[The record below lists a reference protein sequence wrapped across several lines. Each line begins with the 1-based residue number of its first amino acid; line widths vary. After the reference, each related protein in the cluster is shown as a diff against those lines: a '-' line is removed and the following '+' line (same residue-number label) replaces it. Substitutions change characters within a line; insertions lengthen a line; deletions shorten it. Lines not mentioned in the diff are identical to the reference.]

1 MDISVFFKPSNRD
14 TISEGYVYQTNQLG
28 KTIKKF
34 EDPENFPSLDG
45 CLIAII
51 GVKEGR
57 GSKHN
62 ESCDNGPDVI
72 RKYLYKLWG
81 LGNLFQIVDLGNIE
95 PGHTIEDTYY
105 ALSSTIEYLVKLNI
119 LPVIIG
125 GGQDLTFANYKGYQ
139 NLEQLVN
146 LVSIDNNFNLGFID
160 DDLDAQT
167 YLSKIILYQPN
178 YLFNYSNVGYQ
189 TYFVDPAA
197 VELMQKLF
205 FDSYRL
211 GLVRA
216 NMEQTEPI
224 VRNADIVSFD
234 ISSVRKGDAPGNFY
248 AGPNGFSGEEF
259 CQIARYAGLSDKVSS
274 VGFYEYNPE
283 FDNRESTAHLISQA
297 IWCFL
302 EGVSQRKNDIPSSLD
317 NNFLKYRVFLSD
329 SKHEIVFYKSN
340 KSDRW
345 WMEVPYPNNKS
356 KYERHHLV
364 PCSYAD
370 YQTACNEGMPDRW
383 WQTYQKLI

>member
-14 TISEGYVYQTNQLG
+14 TITEGYVYQTNQLG

-57 GSKHN
+57 GSKYN

-72 RKYLYKLWG
+72 RKHLYKLWG

>member
-1 MDISVFFKPSNRD
+1 LDISVFFKPSNRD

-34 EDPENFPSLDG
+34 DDPENFPSLDG

-57 GSKHN
+57 GSKYN

-72 RKYLYKLWG
+72 RKHLYKLWG

-302 EGVSQRKNDIPSSLD
+302 EGVSQRKKDIPSSLD

>member
-1 MDISVFFKPSNRD
+1 LDISVFFKPLD
-14 TISEGYVYQTNQLG
+14 IDEISEGIEYQPSQLG
-28 KTIKKF
+28 TSIKKNIINA
-34 EDPENFPSLDG
+34 DFPSVEE
-45 CLIAII
+45 CRIAII

-57 GSKHN
+57 GSIVNHGC
-62 ESCDNGPDVI
+62 SDGPDVI
-72 RKYLYKLWG
+72 RRHLYKLWG

-95 PGHTIEDTYY
+95 PGHRVEDTYF
-105 ALSSTIEYLVKLNI
+105 ALSSTIEYLVKVNI
-119 LPVIIG
+119 LPVILG

-146 LVSIDNNFNLGFID
+146 LVSIDADFNLGFID
-160 DDLDAQT
+160 DELDAKT

-178 YLFNYSNVGYQ
+178 YLFNYSNIGYQ
-189 TYFVDPAA
+189 TYFVEPAA
-197 VELMQKLF
+197 IELMQKLF

-216 NMEQTEPI
+216 NLEETEPI

-234 ISSVRKGDAPGNFY
+234 ISAVRNSDAPGNAN
-248 AGPNGFSGEEF
+248 AGPNGFTGEEF
-259 CQIARYAGLSDKVSS
+259 CQIARYAGLSDKVTS
-274 VGFYEYNPE
+274 VGFYEYSPV
-283 FDNRESTAHLISQA
+283 FDDREVTAHLIAQA
-297 IWCFL
+297 LWCFI
-302 EGVSQRKNDIPSSLD
+302 EGVSQRKNDLPVSSHPD
-317 NNFLKYRVFLSD
+317 FLKYRVFVNE

-364 PCSYAD
+364 PCSYTD
-370 YQTACNEGMPDRW
+370 YQIACNEGMPDRW

>member
-1 MDISVFFKPSNRD
+1 LDISVFFKPSNRD

-57 GSKHN
+57 GSKYN

-72 RKYLYKLWG
+72 RKHLYKLWG

>member
-57 GSKHN
+57 GSKYN

-72 RKYLYKLWG
+72 RKHLYKLWG

-302 EGVSQRKNDIPSSLD
+302 EGVSQRKKDIPSSLD

>member
-14 TISEGYVYQTNQLG
+14 TITEGYVYQTNQLG

-57 GSKHN
+57 GSKYN

-72 RKYLYKLWG
+72 RKHLYKLWG

-216 NMEQTEPI
+216 NMDQTEPI

>member
-34 EDPENFPSLDG
+34 DDPENFPSLDG

-57 GSKHN
+57 GSKYN

-72 RKYLYKLWG
+72 RKHLYKLWG

-302 EGVSQRKNDIPSSLD
+302 EGVSQRKKDIPSSLD

>member
-72 RKYLYKLWG
+72 RKHLYKLWG

>member
-1 MDISVFFKPSNRD
+1 
-14 TISEGYVYQTNQLG
+14 
-28 KTIKKF
+28 
-34 EDPENFPSLDG
+34 
-45 CLIAII
+45 
-51 GVKEGR
+51 
-57 GSKHN
+57 
-62 ESCDNGPDVI
+62 
-72 RKYLYKLWG
+72 
-81 LGNLFQIVDLGNIE
+81 
-95 PGHTIEDTYY
+95 
-105 ALSSTIEYLVKLNI
+105 
-119 LPVIIG
+119 
-125 GGQDLTFANYKGYQ
+125 
-139 NLEQLVN
+139 
-146 LVSIDNNFNLGFID
+146 
-160 DDLDAQT
+160 
-167 YLSKIILYQPN
+167 
-178 YLFNYSNVGYQ
+178 
-189 TYFVDPAA
+189 
-197 VELMQKLF
+197 MQKLF

-283 FDNRESTAHLISQA
+283 FDDRESTAHLISQA

>member
-1 MDISVFFKPSNRD
+1 LDISVFFKPSNRD

-34 EDPENFPSLDG
+34 EDPENFPSLNG

-139 NLEQLVN
+139 NIEQLVN

>member
-1 MDISVFFKPSNRD
+1 LDISVFFKPSNRD

-34 EDPENFPSLDG
+34 EDPESFPSLDG

-57 GSKHN
+57 GSKYN

-72 RKYLYKLWG
+72 RKHLYKLWG

>member
-34 EDPENFPSLDG
+34 EDPENFPNLDA

-57 GSKHN
+57 GSKYN

-72 RKYLYKLWG
+72 RKHLYKLWG

>member
-1 MDISVFFKPSNRD
+1 MDISVFFKPID
-14 TISEGYVYQTNQLG
+14 LDAISEGYAYQPNQLG
-28 KTIKKF
+28 QTIKKF
-34 EDPENFPSLDG
+34 EQNGSFPSVEE
-45 CLIAII
+45 CRIAII

-57 GSKHN
+57 GALSN
-62 ESCDNGPDVI
+62 EACADGPDVI
-72 RKYLYKLWG
+72 RKHLYKLWG
-81 LGNLFQIVDLGNIE
+81 LGNIFQIVDLGNIA
-95 PGHTIEDTYY
+95 PGHRVEDTYY
-105 ALSSTIEYLVKLNI
+105 ALSATIESLVKVNI
-119 LPVIIG
+119 LPLIIG
-125 GGQDLTFANYKGYQ
+125 GGQDLTFANYRGYQ

-146 LVSIDNNFNLGFID
+146 LVSVDANFNLGFID
-160 DDLDAQT
+160 DELDAQT

-178 YLFNYSNVGYQ
+178 YLFNYSNIGYQ
-189 TYFVDPAA
+189 TYFVDPSAI
-197 VELMQKLF
+197 ELMQKLF

-211 GLVRA
+211 GVVRA
-216 NMEQTEPI
+216 NLEETEPI

-234 ISSVRKGDAPGNFY
+234 ITSVRKSDAPGNFN

-274 VGFYEYNPE
+274 VGFYEYNPV
-283 FDNRESTAHLISQA
+283 FDERECTAHLIAQA
-297 IWCFL
+297 IWCFF
-302 EGVSQRKNDIPSSLD
+302 EGVSQRKNDLPNNLST
-317 NNFLKYRVFLSD
+317 NFLKYRVFISE

-370 YQTACNEGMPDRW
+370 YHTACNEGMPDRW

>member
-1 MDISVFFKPSNRD
+1 LDISVFFKPSNRD
-14 TISEGYVYQTNQLG
+14 TITEGYVYQTNQLG

-57 GSKHN
+57 GSKYN

-72 RKYLYKLWG
+72 RKHLYKLWG

-216 NMEQTEPI
+216 NMDQTEPI

>member
-14 TISEGYVYQTNQLG
+14 TITEGYVYQTNQLG

-57 GSKHN
+57 GSKYN

-72 RKYLYKLWG
+72 RKHLYKLWG

-178 YLFNYSNVGYQ
+178 YLFNYSNIGYQ

-317 NNFLKYRVFLSD
+317 NNFIKYRVFLSD
-329 SKHEIVFYKSN
+329 SKHEIVFYKSS

>member
-57 GSKHN
+57 GSKYN

-72 RKYLYKLWG
+72 RKHLYKLWG

>member
-1 MDISVFFKPSNRD
+1 MDISVFFKPSNQAA
-14 TISEGYVYQTNQLG
+14 ISEGYVYQTNQLG

-34 EDPENFPSLDG
+34 EDNENFPSLDE

-57 GSKHN
+57 GSTYN

-72 RKYLYKLWG
+72 RKHLYKLWG

-125 GGQDLTFANYKGYQ
+125 GGQDLTFANYTGYQ

-178 YLFNYSNVGYQ
+178 YLFNYSNIGYQ

-283 FDNRESTAHLISQA
+283 FDDRESTAHLISQA

-302 EGVSQRKNDIPSSLD
+302 EGVSQRKNDTPSSLD
-317 NNFLKYRVFLSD
+317 TNFLKYRVFLSD

>member
-34 EDPENFPSLDG
+34 EDPENFPRLDG

-72 RKYLYKLWG
+72 RKHLYKLWG

>member
-45 CLIAII
+45 CLIAVI

-57 GSKHN
+57 GSKYN

-72 RKYLYKLWG
+72 RKHLYKLWG

>member
-1 MDISVFFKPSNRD
+1 MDISVFFKPSNLAA
-14 TISEGYVYQTNQLG
+14 ISEGYVYQTNQLG

-34 EDPENFPSLDG
+34 GDNENFPSLDE

-57 GSKHN
+57 GYIYN

-72 RKYLYKLWG
+72 RKHLYKLWG

-178 YLFNYSNVGYQ
+178 YLFNYSNIGYQ

-259 CQIARYAGLSDKVSS
+259 CQMARYAGLSDKVSS

-283 FDNRESTAHLISQA
+283 FDDRESTAHLISQA

>member
-34 EDPENFPSLDG
+34 EDPENFPSLNG

-139 NLEQLVN
+139 NIEQLVN

>member
-1 MDISVFFKPSNRD
+1 LDISVFFKPSNRD
-14 TISEGYVYQTNQLG
+14 TITEGYVYQTNQLG

-57 GSKHN
+57 GSKYN

-72 RKYLYKLWG
+72 RKHLYKLWG

-178 YLFNYSNVGYQ
+178 YLFNYSNIGYQ

-283 FDNRESTAHLISQA
+283 FDDRESTAHLISQA

-302 EGVSQRKNDIPSSLD
+302 EGVSQRKNDTPSSLD

>member
-34 EDPENFPSLDG
+34 EDPENFPSLNG